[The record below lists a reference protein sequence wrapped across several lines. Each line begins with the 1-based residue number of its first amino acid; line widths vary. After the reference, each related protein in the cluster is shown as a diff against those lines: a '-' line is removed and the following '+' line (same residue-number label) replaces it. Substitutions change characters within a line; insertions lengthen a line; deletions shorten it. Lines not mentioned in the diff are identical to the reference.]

1 MASMMFKEKKKLAR
15 NEASRA
21 LKKYAK
27 MVRKEGLV
35 SDRVK
40 IENSQQTTLE
50 GKVGE
55 KEVVSVQRL
64 KNSNEEQFRDR
75 HDNNFAT
82 ISSMSEKRVF
92 DKKDDSKKGN
102 SRELKGKEKQR
113 VKRNPFARQ
122 QREAEEK
129 ATLRAQQQEE
139 KKKVQAMIKEK
150 ERIREA
156 KKRKFLRQKK
166 PNVGGQIGRLLE
178 KIQQGL

>member
-1 MASMMFKEKKKLAR
+1 M
-15 NEASRA
+15 
-21 LKKYAK
+21 
-27 MVRKEGLV
+27 
-35 SDRVK
+35 
-40 IENSQQTTLE
+40 
-50 GKVGE
+50 
-55 KEVVSVQRL
+55 
-64 KNSNEEQFRDR
+64 
-75 HDNNFAT
+75 
-82 ISSMSEKRVF
+82 
-92 DKKDDSKKGN
+92 
-102 SRELKGKEKQR
+102 KGKEKQR

-139 KKKVQAMIKEK
+139 RKKVQAMIKEK